1 MRPEAIRELERVNL
15 RLRAIAVE
23 LDVLPKGDPH
33 RSALLDEARGLHDDL
48 VDILDVEFERMPF
61 FQWMFFV
68 VVRELASAFGWL
80 MGRLGAPAR
89 WVIRAFDSFR

>member
-1 MRPEAIRELERVNL
+1 MRPETIRELERVNL

-23 LDVLPKGDPH
+23 LDVLPKEDPH
-33 RSALLDEARGLHDDL
+33 RSALLDEARSLHDDL

-61 FQWMFFV
+61 FKWMFFV
-68 VVRELASAFGWL
+68 VVREVATTAGWL

-89 WVIRAFDSFR
+89 WLLRVLDSFR